1 MVNLSN
7 DGGVGGL
14 SLQLTLS
21 PDVFSIFGDNAAQ
34 QQASVELIDPV
45 LTGSYII
52 SPSAE
57 DLPKEGTVVYSS
69 WNSLYSNI
77 IASDDTHAYSLGLG
91 AVVAQVANNIP
102 ASELNNYAANS
113 SLTPSFRRTATAATG
128 GATVGEPEWTSPLAT
143 TTIQKSGIMYPL
155 DFVIDENTLNP
166 VNAGASAANVYLNK
180 VFDPQRWYYSMD
192 AVTPY
197 RKTKG
202 QLANGETEN
211 VPNTLGETGKYNYQ
225 NPQEYKFGLGTDQ
238 NFQINGEVFSV
249 GCRYDMMNTRTGSVS
264 FKDSQFSERLVTRND
279 GNTANALMTYF
290 LHLASVNFSPMGVAV
305 AV

>member
-1 MVNLSN
+1 MYIASGNGDPAVAQESAQGMYSFSICSPLLLGFLSQGLMVNLSN

-211 VPNTLGETGKYNYQ
+211 VPNGERK
-225 NPQEYKFGLGTDQ
+225 
-238 NFQINGEVFSV
+238 I
-249 GCRYDMMNTRTGSVS
+249 
-264 FKDSQFSERLVTRND
+264 
-279 GNTANALMTYF
+279 
-290 LHLASVNFSPMGVAV
+290 
-305 AV
+305 